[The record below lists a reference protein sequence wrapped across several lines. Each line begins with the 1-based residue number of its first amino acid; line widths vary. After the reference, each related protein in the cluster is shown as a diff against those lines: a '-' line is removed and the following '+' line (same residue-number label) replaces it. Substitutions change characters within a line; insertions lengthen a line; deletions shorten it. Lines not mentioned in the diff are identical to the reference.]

1 MRLRSLRLAGFK
13 TFVHPTTLTFKKD
26 LTAIVGPNGCG
37 KSNVIDAI
45 RWVMGESSAR
55 QLRGEAMSDVIFAG
69 TVNKKPVGQASV
81 ELHFENT
88 LGKLGG
94 AYNAYSELSIRR
106 QVSRDGRSDYFLN
119 GTRCRRRDIT
129 DIFLGTGLGPRSYAV
144 IEQGMINRLVEAK
157 PEDLRVFIEEA
168 AGVSRY
174 QARRRET
181 EQHLEDT
188 RLNLSRL
195 DDLVEELNRR
205 KRALERQSQA
215 ALKHKTLVEN
225 RRTCQLELW
234 SIQYANAARRQA
246 VHTQKLTALGEDFRL
261 LRSTI
266 NDLDRAYHAKSE
278 QLSRL
283 LQEVQPM
290 QLAWQDAERQRQ
302 ALVAELHQGQQKAQ
316 QLQSQITTLEAR
328 QHVLGEQIQHDETVL
343 ADVLTLHSTNG
354 PRRLELQQLLLTLE
368 SQLPALQEQ
377 SRESHQELQAL
388 RARIQAQEL
397 KKSELSREQ
406 DSLERQSQRQ
416 SAQIAQ
422 LDGALQQIDPE
433 ALREEILGIQDQMLD
448 LQQTILKL
456 QHQVTGHQEQLSTL
470 EQSRNE
476 LRAKQRSISQ
486 TLDGLRGEQRALQ
499 AFAQK
504 SQPQPSKGAKAT
516 PPEPDGPRL
525 LDHLQLTPEG
535 KAHVGLIEAVLG
547 QWLRAHVDLND
558 DQKAARQ
565 LWLRDIHQ
573 DTVLW
578 PVGVTPFTT
587 WISQPAFALYQT
599 WGVVNDRSA
608 ALALQSGL
616 ASYQSIITLDGHWVG
631 PDWAIDLSRDQGV
644 NIDDAQASGV
654 LARQLRLAE
663 LADEIIRVDA
673 SQQAVT
679 VELQTVD
686 SAYQQTHNA
695 HQEQMHQ
702 ISQHSKTQQGLEL
715 TQARLDSKRQAQESQ
730 LAQQAEQRALLVA
743 SQDEDRERLSEIH
756 MEFASLDIKLTPLRE
771 QLARQEQAAG
781 LAQQNFTQSNMQLQQ
796 FRMQLQTVEL
806 EAQTRQI
813 RIESLQ
819 TTLDRARF
827 QQDQLV
833 DEHGRL
839 AVAMEAV
846 KRTLPALMMAVEEGE
861 TMATEADHRFQARQ
875 AELTSVQTE
884 VQRLEQERHRQM
896 QAENG
901 VRDLLEQ
908 TRLAWQVEKSQLQQ
922 LTEHF
927 ASLEAT
933 APEIDLASNP
943 DAQDEIA
950 VTEQLKQLDA
960 AIGKLGELNL
970 AAPAELA
977 EVTARLDE
985 LNHQMDDLNQTLA
998 QLVEAMQTIDRETR
1012 SLFMDTFDR
1021 VNAELQQLFPKVFG
1035 GGEARLMLED
1045 GWQSGVRFMAQ
1056 PPGKRN
1062 SSIAL
1067 LSGGEKALTALSLVF
1082 AIFKLNPAPFCLLDE
1097 VDAPL
1102 DDANVARF
1110 CRLVTDL
1117 SCEVQFIYITH
1128 NKLAMMMAGELM
1140 GVTMPEAGISKLVAV
1155 NVDEAETLV
1164 TSTSITAGG
1173 A

>member
-188 RLNLSRL
+188 RLNMSRL

-205 KRALERQSQA
+205 RRALERQSQA

-234 SIQYANAARRQA
+234 SIQYHNATQRQS
-246 VHTQKLTALGEDFRL
+246 VHTRKLTALGDDFRA
-261 LRSTI
+261 LRSII
-266 NDLDRAYHAKSE
+266 NELDQAYHAQSE

-283 LQEVQPM
+283 LQEAQPM
-290 QLAWQDAERQRQ
+290 QLAWQEAERKRQ
-302 ALVAELHQGQQKAQ
+302 GLVAELHQGQQQAQ
-316 QLQSQITTLEAR
+316 QLQGQLTTLEAR
-328 QHVLGEQIQHDETVL
+328 QSVLAEQMQHDETVL
-343 ADVLTLHSTNG
+343 ADVLALHSANG
-354 PRRLELQQLLLTLE
+354 PRRQELQQLLLSLE

-397 KKSELSREQ
+397 KRSELNREQ

-416 SAQIAQ
+416 AAQIAQ
-422 LDGALQQIDPE
+422 LDAAVQQIDPD
-433 ALREEILGIQDQMLD
+433 AIREEILDIQDQMLD

-456 QHQVTGHQEQLSTL
+456 QHQASGHQTQLTQL
-470 EQSRNE
+470 EQSRHE
-476 LRAKQRSISQ
+476 LRLKQRSISQ
-486 TLDGLRGEQRALQ
+486 TLDGLRGEQRAL
-499 AFAQK
+499 AALAQK
-504 SQPQPSKGAKAT
+504 NQPPQSKGTKT
-516 PPEPDGPRL
+516 TTPEPTGPRL
-525 LDHLQLTPEG
+525 LDHLQLTAEG

-547 QWLRAHVDLND
+547 QWLRAHVDLSA
-558 DQKAARQ
+558 DQKAARV
-565 LWLRDIHQ
+565 LWLRDVRAQ
-573 DTVLW
+573 EMVW
-578 PVGVTPFTT
+578 PAEVIPFAA
-587 WISQPAFALYQT
+587 WISKPVLAFYVA
-599 WGVVNDRSA
+599 WGVVNERA
-608 ALALQSGL
+608 TALALQATL
-616 ASYQSIITLDGHWVG
+616 TPDQSLITLDGHWIG

-644 NIDDAQASGV
+644 NIDDAQAGGI

-663 LADEIIRVDA
+663 LDDEIVRVDA
-673 SQQAVT
+673 DLQAIMQEVQAV
-679 VELQTVD
+679 D
-686 SAYQQTHNA
+686 AAYQQAQKA
-695 HQEQMHQ
+695 HQEQVHQ
-702 ISQHSKTQQGLEL
+702 ISQHSKTQQTLEL
-715 TQARLDSKRQAQESQ
+715 SQARLDSKRQAQEGQ
-730 LAQQAEQRALLVA
+730 LAQQAEQRSLLTA
-743 SQDEDRERLSEIH
+743 SQEEDRERLSEVH
-756 MEFASLDIKLTPLRE
+756 MELASLDIKLAPLRE
-771 QLARQEQAAG
+771 QLTRQEQTAS

-827 QQDQLV
+827 QQGQLAE
-833 DEHGRL
+833 EHGRL
-839 AVAMEAV
+839 ATAMALVE
-846 KRTLPALMMAVEEGE
+846 RSLPALMLAVEEGE
-861 TMATEADHRFQARQ
+861 TLATEADQRWQARQ
-875 AELTSVQTE
+875 VELTTVQTE

-901 VRDLLEQ
+901 VRDALEQ

-922 LTEHF
+922 LVEHF

-933 APEIDLASNP
+933 PPEIDQANDLIPQAE
-943 DAQDEIA
+943 DAVA
-950 VTEQLKQLDA
+950 EQLKQLDTS
-960 AIGKLGELNL
+960 INKLGELNL

-1164 TSTSITAGG
+1164 TSTSITSVGV
-1173 A
+1173 